1 MNLLSWLNN
10 LNTQKIILNKKSNFY
25 PTIDTNLS
33 KTPTTL
39 IRNLPGMIEFS
50 IGKMKKLYH
59 DFIIE
64 LKSTTHHI
72 NLFVPI
78 ILLKHNKLMFPNNKR
93 S

>member
-1 MNLLSWLNN
+1 MNLPSWLNN

-78 ILLKHNKLMFPNNKR
+78 TLLKQNKLMFPNNKR